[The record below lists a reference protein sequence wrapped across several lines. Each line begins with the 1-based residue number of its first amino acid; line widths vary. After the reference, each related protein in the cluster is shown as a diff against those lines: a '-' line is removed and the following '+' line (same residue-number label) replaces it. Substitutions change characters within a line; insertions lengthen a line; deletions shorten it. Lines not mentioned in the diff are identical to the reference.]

1 MENINQIIIST
12 LKSVG
17 LPTYFINKPE
27 HIKIDDYITF
37 NYIENEDWFSNDT
50 SELSEFSVTLN
61 YISTDLENIVDNNKV
76 IKNALRSNE
85 RVMSVKQF
93 QTVYDN
99 SKRCYLTVFTLKI
112 YK

>member
-1 MENINQIIIST
+1 MENINRIIVST
-12 LKSVG
+12 LRSTG

-27 HIKIDDYITF
+27 HINVNHYITF
-37 NYIENEDWFSNDT
+37 NYIDIEDWFSNDK

-61 YISTDLENIVDNNKV
+61 YVSTNLENIVNNNEM
-76 IKNALRSNE
+76 IKNALHSNE
-85 RVMSVKQF
+85 RIMSVKQF

-99 SKRCYLTVFTLKI
+99 NKRCYLTVFTLKI